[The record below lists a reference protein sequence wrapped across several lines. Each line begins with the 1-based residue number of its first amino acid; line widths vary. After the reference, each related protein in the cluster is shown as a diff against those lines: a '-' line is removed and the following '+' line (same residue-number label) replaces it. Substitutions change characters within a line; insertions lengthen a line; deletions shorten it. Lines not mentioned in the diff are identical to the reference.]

1 MQNDFA
7 SWENDKTL
15 LLSKNDIKDI
25 FARNPEAPLSLVV
38 SAFKQNENGDV
49 LLPDKISQI
58 FDVKTQNRINCMPAT
73 LISDKLCGVKWV
85 SVFPENPKKGLSN
98 VGGNILLSEIETG
111 KTISIMDAA
120 YITAVRTAAVGAV
133 AAEYLAKADSETIGF
148 IGAGEQAQMHF
159 DMLKTVFPNLKVCYV
174 SSRTD
179 KTSETFIEN
188 KRTLYPDMTFINC
201 SNNFKEAVINA
212 DIIVTATSSQEQL
225 LKANYIK
232 KGAFYIHVGGLEDEY
247 AVAHK
252 ADKIVC
258 DDWES
263 IKHRTQTISLMYKDG
278 ELCDG
283 DIYANLGEIIS
294 GKKSGREDSDS
305 FIYFCSVGLAFIDIA
320 FAKFVYEKSIE
331 LGLGTPF
338 IF

>member
-1 MQNDFA
+1 MQKDIV
-7 SWENDKTL
+7 SLENSKTL
-15 LLSKNDIKDI
+15 LLSKNDIKSI
-25 FARNPEAPLSLVV
+25 FAHHPEFPLSLVV
-38 SAFKQNENGDV
+38 SAFKQYAKGDV
-49 LLPDKISQI
+49 SLPDKISQI
-58 FDVKTQNRINCMPAT
+58 FDEKTQNRINCMPAT
-73 LISDKLCGVKWV
+73 LISDRLCGVKWV
-85 SVFPENPKKGLSN
+85 SVFPENPRKGLPN
-98 VGGNILLSEIETG
+98 VGGNIVLSEIETG
-111 KTISIMDAA
+111 RTVSIMDAA
-120 YITAVRTAAVGAV
+120 YITALRTAAVGAV

-148 IGAGEQAQMHF
+148 IGAGLQAQMHF
-159 DMLKTVFPNLKVCYV
+159 DMLKAVFPNLKVCYV
-174 SSRTD
+174 SSRTG
-179 KTSETFIEN
+179 KTSEAFIEN
-188 KRTLYPDMTFINC
+188 KRALYPDMTFINC

-232 KGAFYIHVGGLEDEY
+232 NGAFYIHVGGLEDEY
-247 AVAHK
+247 AVAYK

-278 ELCDG
+278 QLADE

-294 GKKSGREDSDS
+294 GKKNGRENGDS

-320 FAKFVYEKSIE
+320 FAKFVYEKSLE